1 MAEMRWCLINVHVSW
16 GVLGG
21 IWKGNPQAHFEPW
34 FCHPDIEAVVPEL
47 HHLEEKNISLASP
60 ASAPPQGSSGGVEPI
75 FEPPPSRENSM
86 ILLHLRCSYFTM
98 EVYKFYANTL
108 ILFDNLKCSCWKG
121 IMYSVISLRLRE
133 VKTRCPPRIW
143 MSVNFSYPIIVSL
156 FFYIIWTVLM
166 PAITSANC
174 QFLILLLFK

>member
-1 MAEMRWCLINVHVSW
+1 MYSCMMNKSLVRFFPNSQFYLHILYFGCEVLSFCCNDGDFMKRRDDFCVQIQWLAEQNHKIL
-16 GVLGG
+16 LYFFFFA
-21 IWKGNPQAHFEPW
+21 Q
-34 FCHPDIEAVVPEL
+34 
-47 HHLEEKNISLASP
+47 
-60 ASAPPQGSSGGVEPI
+60 
-75 FEPPPSRENSM
+75 ENSM

-133 VKTRCPPRIW
+133 MKTRYPSGIW